1 MSMMT
6 RPPAGWETRPC
17 LGTMREL
24 WYGPDDDGPA
34 AYTEPYYQKAW
45 REQKAKQICRGC
57 PFVGYCLA
65 VELQLPAGHQW
76 GVRGGM
82 TAAERR
88 RLLRDHAAGRKAA

>member
-1 MSMMT
+1 MSIMT
-6 RPPAGWETRPC
+6 RPPAGWEHRPC

-34 AYTEPYYQKAW
+34 AYEEPADQKAW
-45 REQKAKQICRGC
+45 REQRAKQVCAMC
-57 PFVGYCLA
+57 PFVDYCLA
-65 VELQLPAGHQW
+65 AELELPACHQW

-88 RLLRDHAAGRKAA
+88 RVLRDRAERGAA